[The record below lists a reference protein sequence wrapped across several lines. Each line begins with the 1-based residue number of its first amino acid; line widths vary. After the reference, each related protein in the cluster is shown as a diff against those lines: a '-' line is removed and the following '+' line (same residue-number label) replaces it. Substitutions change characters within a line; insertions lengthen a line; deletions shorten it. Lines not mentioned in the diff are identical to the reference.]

1 MLKNWAMRSANAAAI
16 RSAGDAEYARKRAEK
31 ERSEKKAAERR
42 RARVQA
48 ARTATLIV
56 GSEQQTI
63 LRHAHQYGAA
73 VSKMNRA
80 KLGKPN
86 RMRKINRFPNPVPVS
101 KRGGAKK
108 KMMKRAKGHHRAG
121 GSRSDGQL
129 SIKQGQT
136 GTVVSAGSSVEQEIR
151 RLENAKQRKRAQQ
164 LEANNGWGM
173 MSKYAAARLDAEKK
187 AERDQRRLARTE
199 MKAYL
204 DKQVMKKQKYFTDLA
219 AEKKYWLKKNNEDQQ
234 KWRED
239 EKREK
244 EKILLKNLEIKRA
257 REAQLAELESRRRRE
272 ELILKQEDDR
282 MMERQRKE
290 KARLAREK
298 RARIIEQQAALDR
311 VKEENLVT
319 LAKKEAA
326 KKKQWEEDARL
337 DAQWKE
343 ILDKQEKDR
352 ADRLEELYRK
362 QQGLVKIGQIAAE
375 TNANNDAEIE
385 ARIKRH
391 QDELAAK
398 EDAKAAARAARAKKM
413 KVDMLKSINEAI
425 QLKEQIRKKQAVDD
439 LKFAQR
445 FISESNQALNDAD
458 EEKHR
463 AKR

>member
-121 GSRSDGQL
+121 RSRSDGQL

-136 GTVVSAGSSVEQEIR
+136 GNVVSAGSSVEHEIR

-272 ELILKQEDDR
+272 LILKQEDDR
-282 MMERQRKE
+282 MMERQRK
-290 KARLAREK
+290 KSTPCSRK
-298 RARIIEQQAALDR
+298 EQGSSTGAALDR
-311 VKEENLVT
+311 VKEENLIT

-326 KKKQWEEDARL
+326 KKKQWEDARL

-352 ADRLEELYRK
+352 ADRLEELFGSSRDLANWADCSGIQRK
-362 QQGLVKIGQIAAE
+362 Q
-375 TNANNDAEIE
+375 
-385 ARIKRH
+385 RR
-391 QDELAAK
+391 
-398 EDAKAAARAARAKKM
+398 
-413 KVDMLKSINEAI
+413 
-425 QLKEQIRKKQAVDD
+425 
-439 LKFAQR
+439 
-445 FISESNQALNDAD
+445 
-458 EEKHR
+458 
-463 AKR
+463 

>member
-1 MLKNWAMRSANAAAI
+1 
-16 RSAGDAEYARKRAEK
+16 
-31 ERSEKKAAERR
+31 
-42 RARVQA
+42 
-48 ARTATLIV
+48 
-56 GSEQQTI
+56 
-63 LRHAHQYGAA
+63 
-73 VSKMNRA
+73 
-80 KLGKPN
+80 
-86 RMRKINRFPNPVPVS
+86 
-101 KRGGAKK
+101 
-108 KMMKRAKGHHRAG
+108 
-121 GSRSDGQL
+121 
-129 SIKQGQT
+129 
-136 GTVVSAGSSVEQEIR
+136 
-151 RLENAKQRKRAQQ
+151 
-164 LEANNGWGM
+164 
-173 MSKYAAARLDAEKK
+173 
-187 AERDQRRLARTE
+187 
-199 MKAYL
+199 
-204 DKQVMKKQKYFTDLA
+204 
-219 AEKKYWLKKNNEDQQ
+219 
-234 KWRED
+234 
-239 EKREK
+239 
-244 EKILLKNLEIKRA
+244 
-257 REAQLAELESRRRRE
+257 
-272 ELILKQEDDR
+272 
-282 MMERQRKE
+282 MMERQSKE